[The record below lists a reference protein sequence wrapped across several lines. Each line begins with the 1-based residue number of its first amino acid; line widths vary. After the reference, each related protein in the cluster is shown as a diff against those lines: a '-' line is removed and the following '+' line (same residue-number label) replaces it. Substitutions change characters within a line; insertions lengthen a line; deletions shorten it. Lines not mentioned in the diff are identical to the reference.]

1 MLSVNKSGLLIKL
14 ALVIGFTSIAIGF
27 LSSQLFYQITYLKGL
42 ETAKHNISQLNL
54 TVASTAEIAAYL
66 SDSELGQEVVNGLTK
81 NEIVQG
87 AAIKVENILIS
98 STFNEPPANPV
109 AFPIYSPFEKNK
121 QVGSLIIY
129 QNLSHIEEQAKRLG
143 IDNVKA
149 MILQTFVINLV
160 VILISFYLITRPMI
174 VVAKSLHIL
183 KPGTDERL
191 AIPIFHTRSELGNL
205 VMDVNKLLEKTESQ
219 FGQERKLRTEIET
232 LEKRFR
238 MLFENSL
245 SPIVLI
251 EPTGNILLFNKSFE
265 KIIKKLDYKIEK
277 NYGAL
282 LAQLFVDSDNLQ
294 KRVKTAFTNEEIVTG
309 EYQIT
314 SKNKEKSIWVQLVVN
329 MIISDDTK
337 EYYQVTL
344 HDISKRK
351 QTLDELSYQADF
363 DQLTSLHN
371 RYGLEKIIKNHIN
384 EEIEFSLFLMDLNKF
399 KSINDIFGHESGDE
413 ILIFVSDNIKKI
425 IRSGDYASRW
435 GGDEFVLLVRSIDTD
450 DLRQLTKRII
460 EQITEPYRLK
470 NINENVSI
478 GASIGIALHPH
489 DATTMQGLLRKSD
502 KAMYE
507 VKKIKDKDPTFT
519 LMFASDMKD

>member
-27 LSSQLFYQITYLKGL
+27 LSSQLFYRITYLEGL

-87 AAIKVENILIS
+87 AAIKVGNILIS
-98 STFNEPPANPV
+98 STFNEPPVNPV

-129 QNLSHIEEQAKRLG
+129 QNLNHIEEQAKRLG

-232 LEKRFR
+232 LEK
-238 MLFENSL
+238 ENITQVKIF
-245 SPIVLI
+245 SPITCANTHGMCAKCYGRDLAKGQHVNVGEAVGI
-251 EPTGNILLFNKSFE
+251 IAAQSIGEPGTQLTMRTFHVGGVASSSVEKSTFE
-265 KIIKKLDYKIEK
+265 SSTDGKVEIKNLRSVK
-277 NYGAL
+277 NSSG
-282 LAQLFVDSDNLQ
+282 S
-294 KRVKTAFTNEEIVTG
+294 EIV
-309 EYQIT
+309 
-314 SKNKEKSIWVQLVVN
+314 VN
-329 MIISDDTK
+329 RTTEINI
-337 EYYQVTL
+337 
-344 HDISKRK
+344 
-351 QTLDELSYQADF
+351 F
-363 DQLTSLHN
+363 DV
-371 RYGLEKIIKNHIN
+371 
-384 EEIEFSLFLMDLNKF
+384 
-399 KSINDIFGHESGDE
+399 IFD
-413 ILIFVSDNIKKI
+413 
-425 IRSGDYASRW
+425 
-435 GGDEFVLLVRSIDTD
+435 
-450 DLRQLTKRII
+450 
-460 EQITEPYRLK
+460 
-470 NINENVSI
+470 
-478 GASIGIALHPH
+478 
-489 DATTMQGLLRKSD
+489 
-502 KAMYE
+502 
-507 VKKIKDKDPTFT
+507 
-519 LMFASDMKD
+519 

>member
-27 LSSQLFYQITYLKGL
+27 LSSQLFYRITYLKGL
-42 ETAKHNISQLNL
+42 DTAEHNINQLNL
-54 TVASTAEIAAYL
+54 TVAPTAEIAAYL
-66 SDSELGQEVVNGLTK
+66 SDNELGQEVVNGLTK

-87 AAIKVENILIS
+87 AAIMVGKHIMS
-98 STFNEPPANPV
+98 STPSDSKNPV
-109 AFPIYSPFEKNK
+109 IFPIYSPFEKDK

-129 QNLSHIEEQAKRLG
+129 QNLNYIEEQAKRLG

-160 VILISFYLITRPMI
+160 VILISFYLITRPMV

-183 KPGTDERL
+183 KPGTNERL
-191 AIPIFHTRSELGNL
+191 AIPSFHTRSELGNL

-219 FGQERKLRTEIET
+219 LDQERKLRIEIET

-251 EPTGNILLFNKSFE
+251 EPTGNILLFNKAFE
-265 KIIKKLDYKIEK
+265 KIIKQLDYGIEQ
-277 NYGAL
+277 NFGTL
-282 LAQLFVDSDNLQ
+282 LAHLFVDSDHLQ
-294 KRVKTAFTNEEIVTG
+294 KLVKTAFANEEIATG

-314 SKNKEKSIWVQLVVN
+314 SKNKEKSIWVQVVVN

-337 EYYQVTL
+337 EYHQITL

-351 QTLDELSYQADF
+351 QKLDELSYQADF
-363 DQLTSLHN
+363 DQLTNLHN
-371 RYGLEKIIKNHIN
+371 RFGLEKIIQNHIN
-384 EEIEFSLFLMDLNKF
+384 ENIEFSLFLMDLNKF

-413 ILIFVSDNIKKI
+413 ILIFVSDNIQKV
-425 IRSGDYASRW
+425 IRSGDHASRW
-435 GGDEFVLLVRSIDTD
+435 GGDEFVLLVRSVDKN

-460 EQITEPYRLK
+460 EQITKPYHLK
-470 NINENVSI
+470 NSNKDVSI
-478 GASIGIALHPH
+478 GASIGIALYPH
-489 DATTMQGLLRKSD
+489 DATNMQDLLRKSD

-507 VKKIKDKDPTFT
+507 VKKLKDKDPTFT
-519 LMFASDMKD
+519 IMFASDIPT